1 MRRCVAGL
9 WRAWL
14 CALLA
19 RCGVAYDGS
28 VELVGST
35 SEAFPSCATYG
46 SAYCAENGTKVMVVD
61 ASENFL
67 IAYYKFD
74 DGSGLDSSG
83 KGIHAT
89 DPPPAGPGHSP
100 IGSGARF
107 DGERMMT
114 IPHSELF
121 TSSDLTVSFWMYLL
135 EDSSNSYRTIF
146 RKVSPPARRRHAAP
160 QPDAAHSQPGTHR
173 PPARSGRRPAPRI

>member
-67 IAYYKFD
+67 IAHYKFD

-83 KGIHAT
+83 RECT
-89 DPPPAGPGHSP
+89 P
-100 IGSGARF
+100 
-107 DGERMMT
+107 
-114 IPHSELF
+114 
-121 TSSDLTVSFWMYLL
+121 LTHH
-135 EDSSNSYRTIF
+135 
-146 RKVSPPARRRHAAP
+146 PPARATAPLAA
-160 QPDAAHSQPGTHR
+160 
-173 PPARSGRRPAPRI
+173 ARALMARG